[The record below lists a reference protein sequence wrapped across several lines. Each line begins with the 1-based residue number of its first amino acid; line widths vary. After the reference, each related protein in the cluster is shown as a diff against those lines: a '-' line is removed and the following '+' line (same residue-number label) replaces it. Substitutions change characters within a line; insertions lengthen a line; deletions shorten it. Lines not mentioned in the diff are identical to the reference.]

1 MKKQT
6 KYGGIRVK
14 IMLPVLILGIVAI
27 LSSILAFT
35 SIRSVNRNASTI
47 TDHYME
53 SLSELSSLKEQL
65 RQLHTLG
72 LSHIIATDSSSMI
85 SYVTTIK
92 ENEVTLQ
99 ESLENYKQY
108 VSKEDDSD
116 YNDILTRLDSLKD
129 ALKQVCAYSANTE
142 TTLANQIANEQV
154 GSEVTSMLND
164 LDSMQERVQISTE
177 AARTHL
183 SEVYTSGLFMDFA
196 TIVVSILAVSCV
208 IFSVNF
214 FVVRPI
220 TKTEQELSEIIQGI
234 DQKEGDLTRRIHV
247 KSKDEIGD
255 LCHGINI
262 FMEKLQN
269 IFRILSDNSERMDI
283 VVSKV
288 QESVKTSNGSVSE
301 MSALT
306 EEMSATMES
315 VANNAQTI
323 NENASSVNEEVIDI
337 ASKTE
342 DINDY
347 SRKMKNHA
355 DTMAAK
361 AQESMETTGS
371 KINEILSVLNK
382 AIEES
387 ESVNEVNALTGDIL
401 SVASQTNLLALN
413 ASIEAARAGEAGKG
427 FAVVADEISQLAEA
441 SRESAN
447 NIQRINEVV
456 TEAVHNLASH
466 AENLVEYMNV
476 SILPE
481 FENFAKMGNEYKEN
495 ATYIEET
502 MDAFSE
508 KTDNL
513 KDSVSEIA
521 KSIQTIS
528 LAIDD
533 GVTGVSGTAENMQIL
548 VGDME
553 TISSQMDENKG
564 IAMQLKKE
572 TAIFKKL

>member
-1 MKKQT
+1 
-6 KYGGIRVK
+6 
-14 IMLPVLILGIVAI
+14 ML
-27 LSSILAFT
+27 
-35 SIRSVNRNASTI
+35 
-47 TDHYME
+47 D
-53 SLSELSSLKEQL
+53 
-65 RQLHTLG
+65 
-72 LSHIIATDSSSMI
+72 
-85 SYVTTIK
+85 
-92 ENEVTLQ
+92 
-99 ESLENYKQY
+99 
-108 VSKEDDSD
+108 
-116 YNDILTRLDSLKD
+116 
-129 ALKQVCAYSANTE
+129 
-142 TTLANQIANEQV
+142 
-154 GSEVTSMLND
+154 D
-164 LDSMQERVQISTE
+164 LDSMQERVQTSTE
-177 AARTHL
+177 TARTHL

-196 TIVVSILAVSCV
+196 TIIISILAVSCV

-220 TKTEQELSEIIQGI
+220 PKTEQELSEIIQGI

-382 AIEES
+382 AIQES

-456 TEAVHNLASH
+456 TDAVHNLASH

-502 MDAFSE
+502 MEAFSE

-564 IAMQLKKE
+564 IASQLKKE

>member
-35 SIRSVNRNASTI
+35 SIRSVNQNASTI

-108 VSKEDDSD
+108 VSKDDDSD
-116 YNDILTRLDSLKD
+116 YNDILSRLDNLKD

-164 LDSMQERVQISTE
+164 LDSMQERVQT
-177 AARTHL
+177 ATQTARTHL
-183 SEVYTSGLFMDFA
+183 SDVYTSGLIMDFA
-196 TIVVSILAVSCV
+196 TIIVSILAVCCV
-208 IFSVNF
+208 IFSVNIF
-214 FVVRPI
+214 IVRPI

-337 ASKTE
+337 AAKTE

-347 SRKMKNHA
+347 SKKMKNHA

-361 AQESMETTGS
+361 AQESMETTGA
-371 KINEILSVLNK
+371 KINGILSVLNK

-456 TEAVHNLASH
+456 TDAVHNLASH
-466 AENLVEYMNV
+466 AENLVEYMNI

-502 MDAFSE
+502 MEAFSE

-564 IAMQLKKE
+564 IASQLKKE

>member
-1 MKKQT
+1 M
-6 KYGGIRVK
+6 
-14 IMLPVLILGIVAI
+14 
-27 LSSILAFT
+27 
-35 SIRSVNRNASTI
+35 
-47 TDHYME
+47 DH
-53 SLSELSSLKEQL
+53 
-65 RQLHTLG
+65 
-72 LSHIIATDSSSMI
+72 
-85 SYVTTIK
+85 
-92 ENEVTLQ
+92 
-99 ESLENYKQY
+99 
-108 VSKEDDSD
+108 
-116 YNDILTRLDSLKD
+116 LDSLKD

-154 GSEVTSMLND
+154 GTTVSTMLND
-164 LDSMQERVQISTE
+164 LDAMQERVQSATQTT
-177 AARTHL
+177 RQNL
-183 SEVYTSGLFMDFA
+183 SDVYTSGLVVDFA
-196 TIVVSILAVSCV
+196 TIIVSILAVFCV
-208 IFSVNF
+208 IISVNIS
-214 FVVRPI
+214 VVRPI
-220 TKTEQELSEIIQGI
+220 TKTKQELSEIIQSI
-234 DQKEGDLTRRIHV
+234 EQKEGDLTRRIHV

-255 LCHGINI
+255 LCHGINT

-288 QESVKTSNGSVSE
+288 QESVKTSNSSVSE

-337 ASKTE
+337 AAKTE

-347 SRKMKNHA
+347 SRNMKNHA

-361 AQESMETTGS
+361 AQESMETTGT

-456 TEAVHNLASH
+456 TDAVHNLASH
-466 AENLVEYMNV
+466 AENLVDYMNV

-495 ATYIEET
+495 ATYIEE
-502 MDAFSE
+502 MMEAFSE

-513 KDSVSEIA
+513 KNSVSEIA
-521 KSIQTIS
+521 TSIQTIS

-548 VGDME
+548 VGDMD
-553 TISSQMDENKG
+553 TISLQMDENKG
-564 IAMQLKKE
+564 IASQLKKE

>member
-1 MKKQT
+1 
-6 KYGGIRVK
+6 
-14 IMLPVLILGIVAI
+14 
-27 LSSILAFT
+27 
-35 SIRSVNRNASTI
+35 
-47 TDHYME
+47 
-53 SLSELSSLKEQL
+53 
-65 RQLHTLG
+65 
-72 LSHIIATDSSSMI
+72 
-85 SYVTTIK
+85 VTTIK

-154 GSEVTSMLND
+154 GSEVSSMLDD
-164 LDSMQERVQISTE
+164 LDSMQERVQTSTE
-177 AARTHL
+177 TARTHL

-196 TIVVSILAVSCV
+196 TIIISILAVSCV

-382 AIEES
+382 AIQES

-456 TEAVHNLASH
+456 TDAVHNLASH

-502 MDAFSE
+502 MEAFSE

-564 IAMQLKKE
+564 IASQLKKE